1 MSITE
6 VLTFIRN
13 ATPAGYTKDDFIIT
27 IYQNNMTIDQAERHI
42 KYFNKEYRIKI
53 GLLR

>member
-1 MSITE
+1 MSTTE

-27 IYQNNMTIDQAERHI
+27 IYQNNI
-42 KYFNKEYRIKI
+42 
-53 GLLR
+53 LRFVILYCINNN